1 MLVIR
6 ELTEG
11 LFAGRYDPM
20 EESDGS
26 ASDRLTI
33 TRATSEKLFEVA
45 FAQAKLRRHCS
56 TRRMSCAATLSCA
69 RFLMMWQHGTRTW
82 ARPASTSTPAR

>member
-11 LFAGRYDPM
+11 LFAGRHDPM
-20 EESDGS
+20 EPSDKS

-45 FAQAKLRRHCS
+45 FAQAKLRRRRYMTRQATSRCS
-56 TRRMSCAATLSCA
+56 TSRTSCAATPSSA
-69 RFLMMWQHGTRTW
+69 RF
-82 ARPASTSTPAR
+82 STK